1 MDRNIAILGSTG
13 SIGESALDVIRASG
27 GALKAAVLCAGT
39 NAVRL
44 AEQVRQHRPLL
55 AVIADASR
63 EEELRRLL
71 DGVPVRIAS
80 GVDGVL
86 EAATLKETDIVLSGV
101 VGAAGIVPAYL
112 ALDAGKDLALA
123 NKETLVAAGEVIM
136 KKARKEGRAVLPVD
150 SEHSAIYQALSG
162 RPKEEV
168 RKIILT
174 ASGGPFHHDRE
185 RDLWQVTPGDALRHP
200 SWSMGNKVTIDSATL
215 MNKGLEVIEARWL
228 FDMDLDRIEVAV
240 HPQSLVH
247 GVVEFVDGS
256 MLAQLSQPDMRIPIA
271 AALHHPARPS
281 LPWESLDLCAAGR
294 LDFIAPDVERFP
306 ALSLARSAQEAG
318 GGKPAALNAANEVAV
333 EAFLGGSIRF
343 PEIIAVTRQVVEKIP
358 AAEGLKTVEE
368 VLAVDAAARTE
379 AAKIIHQL
387 STAKG
392 AQN

>member
-271 AALHHPARPS
+271 AALHHPGRQA
-281 LPWESLDLCAAGR
+281 LPWKGLDLCAAGR
-294 LDFIAPDVERFP
+294 MDFIAPDVERFP

-358 AAEGLKTVEE
+358 VAEGLKTVED